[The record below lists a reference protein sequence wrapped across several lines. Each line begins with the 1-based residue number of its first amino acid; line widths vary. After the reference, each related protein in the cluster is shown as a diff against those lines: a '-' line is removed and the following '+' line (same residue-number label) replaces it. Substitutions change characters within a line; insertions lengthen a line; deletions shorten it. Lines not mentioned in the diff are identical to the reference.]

1 MFKDKK
7 DWIKLKGFNSRPERF
22 ENLKVKAELINCN
35 KKLRTVN
42 FNINATATLNIEDIE
57 DIINNELWIM
67 ENCKNGFEQEW
78 LCNRI
83 LHIETDIEYD

>member
-7 DWIKLKGFNSRPERF
+7 DLIKLKGFNSRPERF
-22 ENLKVKAELINCN
+22 EKLKVKAELINCN

>member
-7 DWIKLKGFNSRPERF
+7 DLIKLKGFDSRPERF

-67 ENCKNGFEQEW
+67 EDCKNGFEQEW

>member
-7 DWIKLKGFNSRPERF
+7 DLIKWKGFNSSPERF

>member
-7 DWIKLKGFNSRPERF
+7 DLIKLKGFNSRPERF

-35 KKLRTVN
+35 KKLRTVK

-67 ENCKNGFEQEW
+67 EDCKNGFEQEW

>member
-7 DWIKLKGFNSRPERF
+7 DLIKLKGFDSRPERF

-35 KKLRTVN
+35 KELKE
-42 FNINATATLNIEDIE
+42 INLDIDCTATLDVEEIE
-57 DIINNELWIM
+57 DIINNQLWIM
-67 ENCKNGFEQEW
+67 EDGNQEW

>member
-7 DWIKLKGFNSRPERF
+7 DLIELKGFDSRPERF
-22 ENLKVKAELINCN
+22 ENLKVKAELINCD
-35 KKLRTVN
+35 KELREVN
-42 FNINATATLNIEDIE
+42 FNINVTATLDIEDIE
-57 DIINNELWIM
+57 DIINNQLWIM
-67 ENCKNGFEQEW
+67 ENGKNDFEQEW

>member
-7 DWIKLKGFNSRPERF
+7 DLIKLKGFNSRPERF

-35 KKLRTVN
+35 KELRTVN

-67 ENCKNGFEQEW
+67 EDCKNGFEQEW

>member
-7 DWIKLKGFNSRPERF
+7 DLIKLKGFNSSPERF

-67 ENCKNGFEQEW
+67 EDCKNGFEQEW

>member
-7 DWIKLKGFNSRPERF
+7 DLIKLKGFNSRPERF

-35 KKLRTVN
+35 KKLKTVN

-67 ENCKNGFEQEW
+67 EDCKNGFEQEW

>member
-7 DWIKLKGFNSRPERF
+7 DLIKLKGFNSRPERF

-67 ENCKNGFEQEW
+67 EDCKNGFEQEW

>member
-7 DWIKLKGFNSRPERF
+7 DLIKLKGFNSRPERF

-35 KKLRTVN
+35 KELKEVN
-42 FNINATATLNIEDIE
+42 FNINCTATLDVEEIEN
-57 DIINNELWIM
+57 IINNQLWIM
-67 ENCKNGFEQEW
+67 ENGRNDFEQEW

>member
-7 DWIKLKGFNSRPERF
+7 DLIKLKGFNSRPERF

-35 KKLRTVN
+35 KKLRTIN

-67 ENCKNGFEQEW
+67 EDCKNGFEQEW

>member
-1 MFKDKK
+1 M
-7 DWIKLKGFNSRPERF
+7 IKLKGFNSSPERF

-67 ENCKNGFEQEW
+67 EDCKNGFEQEW

>member
-7 DWIKLKGFNSRPERF
+7 DLIKLKGFDSRPERF

-35 KKLRTVN
+35 KELRTVN
-42 FNINATATLNIEDIE
+42 FNIDYTATLNIEDIE

-67 ENCKNGFEQEW
+67 ENSKNGFEQEW

>member
-7 DWIKLKGFNSRPERF
+7 DLIKLKGFDSRPERF
-22 ENLKVKAELINCN
+22 ENLKVKAELINCD
-35 KKLRTVN
+35 KELREVN
-42 FNINATATLNIEDIE
+42 FNINVTATLDIEDIE
-57 DIINNELWIM
+57 DIINNQLWIM
-67 ENCKNGFEQEW
+67 ENGKNDFEQEW

>member
-7 DWIKLKGFNSRPERF
+7 DLIKLKGFNSRPERF

>member
-1 MFKDKK
+1 MNDKK
-7 DWIKLKGFNSRPERF
+7 DLIKLKGFDSRPERF

-67 ENCKNGFEQEW
+67 EDCKNGFEQEW

>member
-1 MFKDKK
+1 MLKGKEDL
-7 DWIKLKGFNSRPERF
+7 IKLKGFSSLPERF

-35 KKLRTVN
+35 KELREAN
-42 FNINATATLNIEDIE
+42 FDIDYTATLDIEEIE
-57 DIINNELWIM
+57 DIINNQLWLM
-67 ENCKNGFEQEW
+67 EDGKQEW

>member
-7 DWIKLKGFNSRPERF
+7 DLIKLKGFNSRPERF
-22 ENLKVKAELINCN
+22 ENLKVKAELINYN

-67 ENCKNGFEQEW
+67 EDCKNGFEQEW

>member
-7 DWIKLKGFNSRPERF
+7 DLIKLKGFNSSPERF